1 MNPMEKLLNELVERL
16 KRAAGPN
23 LRSVVLYGSAAAS
36 EYHPKHSDLN
46 VLAVLGKLDAAA
58 LAALAPV
65 SRWWQGRGHP
75 GPMMFTEEELRRS
88 ADMFAIELLDIKATG
103 RVLWG
108 EELLAEIDV
117 PMRLHR
123 IQVEREL
130 AQALVRLRQHYLA
143 AGGSARAERELLLA
157 SVSTFAVLFRHAL
170 LALGEPMARDRRQ
183 AIDRVAA
190 VVGFDAA
197 PFHALLDVR
206 EGRRK
211 AGELDWSGTV
221 SGYLGAIERVAQE
234 VDRRLAETARP
245 EVD

>member
-1 MNPMEKLLNELVERL
+1 MEKLLNELVERL
-16 KRAAGPN
+16 KRASGKN

-36 EYHPKHSDLN
+36 EFHPKHSDLN
-46 VLAVLGKLDAAA
+46 VLVVLDKLDAVA

-65 SRWWQGRGHP
+65 SRWWEGRGQP
-75 GPMMFTEEELRRS
+75 GPMMFTEDERRRS
-88 ADMFAIELLDIKATG
+88 ADRFAIELLDIKTTG

-108 EELLAEIDV
+108 EELLGGIDV
-117 PMRLHR
+117 PMQLHR

-143 AGGSARAERELLLA
+143 TGGSSRAERKLLLA
-157 SVSTFAVLFRHAL
+157 SVSTFAVLFRHTL

-190 VVGFDAA
+190 VVGFDAG

-206 EGRRK
+206 EGKRK
-211 AGELDWSGTV
+211 AGELDWPGTF
-221 SGYLGAIERVAQE
+221 SGYLGAIERVAGE
-234 VDRRLAETARP
+234 VDRRLAETAKP
-245 EVD
+245 AAE